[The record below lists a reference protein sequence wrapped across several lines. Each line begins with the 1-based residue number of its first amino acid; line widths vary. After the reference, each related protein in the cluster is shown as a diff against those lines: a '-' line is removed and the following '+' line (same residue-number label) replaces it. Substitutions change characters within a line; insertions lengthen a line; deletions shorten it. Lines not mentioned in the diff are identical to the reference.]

1 MEGTAMKRFWK
12 RQLPAFLLVLIMMI
26 SLVPAAMADPTEG
39 TPTGEETPCA
49 HKDTTTSTT
58 EADCTTAGKTTVT
71 CSYCGQIVSETAI
84 PALGHDL
91 SDWETTSEP
100 TCTTDG
106 VRGRSCKR
114 DGCNYMETDR
124 IPAEHKWGEWKTT
137 KTPTCAAEGEQTR
150 TCSACGDT
158 ETKPIPRTTDHVDKD
173 GDGLCDV
180 CNTPVNHVHVYKPAK
195 DANKHW
201 EECACGSKINEGA
214 HYDDN
219 GDGKCD
225 KKDCGATVHVHKFPT
240 TWTTNST
247 QHWHQC
253 SCGEKSSV
261 GSHADSNKDGKC
273 DTCGYQ
279 MSTYYTIKFSYL
291 SSSMSMKTTS
301 ETVPVNGSILGYA
314 PIVSDVTYDGTTYQF
329 KGWAS
334 VTSGS
339 KWYIYNGQSLLSSS
353 TKATGAMTYYA
364 VYTEEDDS
372 TITYTVDAGKEE
384 DFNSRDFKKVHE
396 AACSDT
402 FEYVTFSVSS
412 STYNKFTGTVYSGKT
427 ELSASDLKSDFYY
440 DEDDAGKND
449 YALDDLSL
457 AAPKGAKDSS
467 ISIDF
472 TTHGTKNKTTTG
484 TLKLEVGGGDSDGTI
499 TYKVAPG
506 GTVDFEASDFNTAY
520 KEMSGSTSSIRWV
533 AFSATSAYTSF
544 DGTLYCGSTA
554 FSRSDLSYT
563 KTKFY
568 YSSTTYGDY
577 DLDKVSFTADKDADD
592 GDSLELS
599 FRAYRSDSDY
609 ETGTVKIVIDGDAVS
624 GDITYEVAPGGKVD
638 FDRSAFNKFFQ
649 KEYKNYTVSY
659 VEFDKPSAS
668 AFSEGTLYHDYG
680 GSSQTSFTRTSLGG
694 TKFYYSPGSKD
705 YDLDE
710 LTFKA
715 DSDFEDDV
723 TLTFTA
729 YGTGS
734 RSVEGTV
741 VIRSTKK
748 ASGGDITLTV
758 TPGKSVDLD
767 KSKFQSFL
775 RSECGDKKAVLDY
788 VTFDRPTSSSVFSDG
803 ALYSGYGK
811 SGAVKF
817 TQSNLSGYSFYY
829 DSKDATGSKE
839 YGLDTLSF
847 VADSTFKDS
856 IELTF
861 TVYGDDDEEEEG
873 TLVIKSDGTSAAA
886 SNYVGSVRYATTTG
900 TRVQINANDIARFF
914 SKNAYGAAMQY
925 VTITGVPSS
934 GSLYYNYYNTSKY
947 GTTTRAQLTAANC
960 SGQSFYASPT
970 ATNQFALTELT
981 YVPSGTNYCASIPFT
996 AYGGS
1001 RSVSGAILI
1010 SVSGSAVAEVYGVTP
1025 KNTAVTFPASNISK
1039 AVSSA
1044 TGATPVSIQLLSLPA
1059 YTAGAVYVGSG
1070 TTTLANTTSAYAIFS
1085 SGGQS
1090 LRFVPATG
1098 YTGSVEI
1105 PYVALNSSGAAI
1117 ASGCFSLGVV
1127 NSKKTFTDVSESTW
1141 CYKYVAELSSAS
1153 VIDGYSNGSFKPNN
1167 TVTYGAALKLIM
1179 LAAGYPEQAPTGK
1192 NVFSGYLDKARS
1204 EGIITRSNI
1213 DLTKPITRLQ
1223 VAQLAAG
1230 AMKLNTSNLSTV
1242 QPFTDTTDTSVR
1254 ALNAAGIVE
1263 GYFSNG
1269 TSTFKPNNTLTR
1281 GQVSAIVWRMRN
1293 YNK

>member
-1 MEGTAMKRFWK
+1 MKRFWK
-12 RQLPAFLLVLIMMI
+12 KQLPAFLLVLIMVV
-26 SLVPAAMADPTEG
+26 SLVPAAMAEGETGRTGEEEVEPIDPPAPEPEHKAVSGWSSDGSKHWHDCSVSGCNVHRYDEEPHESSAWINKGESGHEKKCTVCQAVIATGTHDVSPTITGTEPATCYRDGKNLYACKDGCGYNREEVIKATGDHKAAADADWSSDTTYHWHACATPGCTYSQIDRAAHSYTAGEYATNDKQHWQICTVCKGTSGKTAHTPDSTGKCTVCKQQVANAICTVTFMNGSSRYVADQTVTKGGRVYSPG
-39 TPTGEETPCA
+39 TPTYPYSGNY
-49 HKDTTTSTT
+49 KFVGW
-58 EADCTTAGKTTVT
+58 TAYYPGSNAAYNNQSDLWASSYTVT
-71 CSYCGQIVSETAI
+71 
-84 PALGHDL
+84 
-91 SDWETTSEP
+91 
-100 TCTTDG
+100 
-106 VRGRSCKR
+106 
-114 DGCNYMETDR
+114 
-124 IPAEHKWGEWKTT
+124 
-137 KTPTCAAEGEQTR
+137 
-150 TCSACGDT
+150 
-158 ETKPIPRTTDHVDKD
+158 
-173 GDGLCDV
+173 
-180 CNTPVNHVHVYKPAK
+180 
-195 DANKHW
+195 
-201 EECACGSKINEGA
+201 
-214 HYDDN
+214 
-219 GDGKCD
+219 
-225 KKDCGATVHVHKFPT
+225 
-240 TWTTNST
+240 
-247 QHWHQC
+247 
-253 SCGEKSSV
+253 
-261 GSHADSNKDGKC
+261 SN
-273 DTCGYQ
+273 
-279 MSTYYTIKFSYL
+279 
-291 SSSMSMKTTS
+291 
-301 ETVPVNGSILGYA
+301 
-314 PIVSDVTYDGTTYQF
+314 VTF
-329 KGWAS
+329 
-334 VTSGS
+334 
-339 KWYIYNGQSLLSSS
+339 
-353 TKATGAMTYYA
+353 YA
-364 VYTEEDDS
+364 VYDVGSGS
-372 TITYTVDAGKEE
+372 TITYTVDAGEEE
-384 DFNSRDFKKVHE
+384 DFNPKDFKKIHD

-412 STYNKFTGTVYSGKT
+412 STYNKFTGSVYSGKT

-440 DEDDAGKND
+440 DEDDVGKDD

-457 AAPKGAKDSS
+457 VAPKGAKDSS
-467 ISIDF
+467 ITISF
-472 TTHGTKNKTTTG
+472 TTYGSKNKSTTG
-484 TLKLEVGGGDSDGTI
+484 TLKLEVGGSGDGTI

-506 GTVDFEASDFNTAY
+506 GTVEFNASDFNSAY
-520 KEMSGSTSSIRWV
+520 KEMSGSSSAIRWV

-554 FSRSDLSYT
+554 FSKSDLSYT
-563 KTKFY
+563 KTTFY
-568 YSSTTYGDY
+568 YSSKSYGDY
-577 DLDKVSFTADKDADD
+577 DLNSVSFTADKDADD
-592 GDSLELS
+592 GDSLSLT
-599 FRAYRSDSDY
+599 FRAYRSESDY

-638 FDRSAFNKFFQ
+638 FDRAAFNKFFQ

-659 VEFDKPSAS
+659 VEFDKPSAA
-668 AFSEGTLYHDYG
+668 AFTDGTLYHDYG
-680 GSSQTSFTRTSLGG
+680 GSSQTSFTRTSLSG

-729 YGTGS
+729 YGSGS
-734 RSVEGTV
+734 RYVEGSV
-741 VIRSTKK
+741 VIRSNKK
-748 ASGGDITLTV
+748 ASDSGDITLTV

-767 KSKFQSFL
+767 KTKFQSFL
-775 RSECGDKKAVLDY
+775 RSESGDKKATVDY
-788 VTFDRPTSSSVFSDG
+788 VTFDRPASSVFSDG
-803 ALYSGYGK
+803 TLYSSYGK
-811 SGAVKF
+811 SSQVKF
-817 TQSNLSGYSFYY
+817 TYSNLGGYTFYY

-839 YGLDTLSF
+839 YGLDTLTF

-856 IELTF
+856 IKLTF

-873 TLVIKSDGTSAAA
+873 TLVIKSDGTAAA
-886 SNYVGSVRYATTTG
+886 TSNYVGSIRYATTTG
-900 TRVQINANDIARFF
+900 TKVQINANDIARFF
-914 SKNAYGAAMQY
+914 SKNAYGGTMQY
-925 VTITGVPSS
+925 VTITGVPTS

-960 SGQSFYASPT
+960 SGQAFYASPT

-981 YVPSGTNYCASIPFT
+981 YVPSSTNYCASIPFT

-1010 SVSGSAVAEVYGVTP
+1010 SVSGSTVAEVYGVTP

-1039 AVSSA
+1039 AVAAA
-1044 TGATPVSIQLLSLPA
+1044 TGTTPASIQLLSLPA
-1059 YTAGAVYVGSG
+1059 YTAGAVYVGTG
-1070 TTTLANTTSAYAIFS
+1070 TTTPANTTSAYSIFS

-1105 PYVALNSSGAAI
+1105 PYVALNSYGSAI

-1127 NSKKTFTDVSESTW
+1127 STKKSFTDVSESTW

-1179 LAAGYPEQAPTGK
+1179 LAAGYSEQAPTGK
-1192 NVFSGYLDKARS
+1192 NVFSGYLDKARAD
-1204 EGIITRSNI
+1204 GIVTRSNI

-1281 GQVSAIVWRMRN
+1281 GQVAAIVWRMRN

>member
-26 SLVPAAMADPTEG
+26 SLVPAAMATEVTPGGGTGDEATTPADPPTEPPV
-39 TPTGEETPCA
+39 TECSHNWYTNYDSSQHWQECSLCLEK
-49 HKDTTTSTT
+49 KDIELHSLGSATTTSAPTCYSEGESTRSCSVCGYKEKSSIAKIDHEYDTGRWSHNSDQHFHACKNYSHCSAKIDEENHDWDDPVTT
-58 EADCTTAGKTTVT
+58 QATCKTAGKVEHTCKTCNATYTITTLEKLPHQVD
-71 CSYCGQIVSETAI
+71 
-84 PALGHDL
+84 P
-91 SDWETTSEP
+91 TT
-100 TCTTDG
+100 
-106 VRGRSCKR
+106 
-114 DGCNYMETDR
+114 
-124 IPAEHKWGEWKTT
+124 
-137 KTPTCAAEGEQTR
+137 
-150 TCSACGDT
+150 
-158 ETKPIPRTTDHVDKD
+158 
-173 GDGLCDV
+173 
-180 CNTPVNHVHVYKPAK
+180 
-195 DANKHW
+195 
-201 EECACGSKINEGA
+201 
-214 HYDDN
+214 
-219 GDGKCD
+219 GKCTV
-225 KKDCGATVHVHKFPT
+225 CGTQVNAVATYTVGFYYMSPAGRNYTTQKTSNGYVSAPSVYSKF
-240 TWTTNST
+240 
-247 QHWHQC
+247 
-253 SCGEKSSV
+253 
-261 GSHADSNKDGKC
+261 
-273 DTCGYQ
+273 
-279 MSTYYTIKFSYL
+279 
-291 SSSMSMKTTS
+291 
-301 ETVPVNGSILGYA
+301 
-314 PIVSDVTYDGTTYQF
+314 TYDGTTYTF
-329 KGWAS
+329 VGW
-334 VTSGS
+334 T
-339 KWYIYNGQSLLSSS
+339 QSS
-353 TKATGAMTYYA
+353 TSDHIYSSQRLVTPSSVQITSNSFTFYA
-364 VYTEEDDS
+364 LYTTESDS

-457 AAPKGAKDSS
+457 VAPKGAKDSS